1 MARLN
6 AQNRQ
11 EQIIELLNNNGSM
24 KATELADYFSVSRET
39 IRRDLNTLSENG
51 SIKKGFGGAI
61 AVNDFT
67 TLPIDS
73 KELQEKP
80 YPLFLSMV
88 LSILI
93 LVVQL

>member
-1 MARLN
+1 M
-6 AQNRQ
+6 
-11 EQIIELLNNNGSM
+11 
-24 KATELADYFSVSRET
+24 
-39 IRRDLNTLSENG
+39 
-51 SIKKGFGGAI
+51 
-61 AVNDFT
+61 NDFT

-73 KELQEKP
+73 RLLDEHDAKKELQEKP